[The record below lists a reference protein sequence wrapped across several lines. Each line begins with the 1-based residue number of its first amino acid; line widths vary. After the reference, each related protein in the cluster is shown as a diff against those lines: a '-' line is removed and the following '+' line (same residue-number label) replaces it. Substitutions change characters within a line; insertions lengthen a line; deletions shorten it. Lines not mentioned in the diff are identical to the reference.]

1 MVSTNENRMKSALMK
16 FLLEDYPRH
25 RGKALEKV
33 VPPRREEPHTTTFE
47 IHDQKE
53 RIIQEAKQG
62 VSMIRYSGHVQ
73 IEIIDFESYLKQ
85 YNEEGVLRCDF
96 VIGPIAGDA
105 FIVFNELTKSEGQYL
120 VDKRQ
125 HATEQL
131 KASIKRFYEDGE
143 NLLDGYKKKVVLFS
157 FRPRSTE
164 QPEEYLVAESKEKFG
179 KPDETNEDLQESFPH
194 GFIFEQR
201 LYPTPYIIE

>member
-62 VSMIRYSGHVQ
+62 VSMIRYPGHVQ

-131 KASIKRFYEDGE
+131 KASIERFYAVG
-143 NLLDGYKKKVVLFS
+143 NLLDDYKKKIALFS
-157 FRPRSTE
+157 YRRTDKLQGEPTAEARRKFR
-164 QPEEYLVAESKEKFG
+164 QPQRIVSNLSSREVL
-179 KPDETNEDLQESFPH
+179 PH
-194 GFIFEQR
+194 GFTFEQR
-201 LYPTPYIIE
+201 LYPTPYVIE